1 MAQNSPLN
9 VADNLT
15 VRALS
20 DRNDFRNVYDLSGGY
35 NKFGMIVNI
44 LNMPF
49 GGGKQFDT
57 DKYEKAV
64 MGRGHVI
71 AQVAAAGGSQV
82 GNTVVL
88 PLAPQGTPAA
98 PVDSFRVG
106 DVVVA
111 ADHSVSGKVI
121 AASPGS
127 ITIEPTESTIAE
139 TLAAFQTAGT
149 YVKVL
154 GDSSPNFYSDGKS
167 PLYEFPELI
176 YNYSA
181 VKRDT
186 YLASRRENI
195 KSRIY
200 YKDKFWGD
208 AQLDLMVQR
217 FLRQMEKQM
226 LFSNRAQWT
235 SQVGGLS
242 DLNGGVRWSIIN
254 RGGEY
259 LPLASALTEDQF
271 DNFLANVFSRK
282 ASHATP
288 VTLFMGR
295 GMMQHIQR
303 NFTDGYI
310 EQAGVHNTFGGQE
323 VKGVDVRMYAIAGM
337 EVAFVELPV
346 LNDTEFFPEL
356 TSIAGLGNPYRQQH
370 TCFALD
376 LDPIEVKGGGLA
388 PAIEKIYRGPAEFY
402 AGYIKGMADA
412 GVPTVDNF
420 ADYSVDIVSSV
431 DAHRVD
437 VMADNGIDM
446 IGKFSGLIELIA

>member
-1 MAQNSPLN
+1 MPNSPLN

-15 VRALS
+15 VRQLS

-35 NKFGMIVNI
+35 NKFGLIVNI

-49 GGGKQFDT
+49 GGSKQFDT
-57 DKYEKAV
+57 DRYEKSV
-64 MGRGHVI
+64 MGRNHVI
-71 AQVAAAGGSQV
+71 AQIATAATV
-82 GNTVVL
+82 GNTRVITL
-88 PLAPQGTPAA
+88 QPQGNPPA
-98 PVDSFRVG
+98 PVDTFRVG

-111 ADHSVSGKVI
+111 ADHNVSGKVI
-121 AASPGS
+121 ATTPGS
-127 ITIEPTESTIAE
+127 ITLEPTESTIADVA
-139 TLAAFQTAGT
+139 AAFPNTAGV

-154 GDSSPNFYSDGKS
+154 GDSSPNFYSDGKTA
-167 PLYEFPELI
+167 LYEFPDLI
-176 YNYSA
+176 HNFAA

-195 KSRIY
+195 ASRIY

-226 LFSNRAQWT
+226 LFSNRAQFT
-235 SQVGGLS
+235 SQVGGPS
-242 DLNGGVRWSIIN
+242 DMNGGVRWSIIN

-259 LPLASALTEDQF
+259 LPLASALTEAQF
-271 DNFLANVFSRK
+271 DNFLANVWSRK
-282 ASHATP
+282 ASRTTP
-288 VTLFMGR
+288 MTLFMGR

-303 NFTDGYI
+303 TFTDGYI
-310 EQAGVHNTFGGQE
+310 ENAGSMNTFGGSE
-323 VKGVDVRMYAIAGM
+323 VKGVDVRTYSIAGV
-337 EVAFVELPV
+337 EVGFVELPV

-356 TSIAGLGNPYRQQH
+356 TTVAGLANPYRQQH

-376 LDPIEVKGGGLA
+376 LDPIEVQGGGLA
-388 PAIEKIYRGPAEFY
+388 PAIEKIHRGPSEFY

-412 GVPTVDNF
+412 GVPTAENF
-420 ADYSVDIVSSV
+420 ADFSVDIVSSV
-431 DAHRVD
+431 DAHRCD

-446 IGKFSGLIELIA
+446 IGQYSGMIELVA

>member
-1 MAQNSPLN
+1 MAQTSPLN
-9 VADNLT
+9 VAENLT
-15 VRALS
+15 IRSLS

-35 NKFGMIVNI
+35 NKFGMIVNV

-57 DKYEKAV
+57 DRYEKSV

-71 AQVAAAGGSQV
+71 AQISAQATV
-82 GNTVVL
+82 GNTIVL
-88 PLAPQGTPAA
+88 TLFPQGSPAE

-121 AASPGS
+121 ASAAGS
-127 ITIEPTESTIAE
+127 ITIEATESTIANM
-139 TLAAFQTAGT
+139 QTAFAVNA

-176 YNYSA
+176 YNRSA

-200 YKDKFWGD
+200 WKDKFWGD

-226 LFSNRAQWT
+226 LFSNLANFT
-235 SQVGGLS
+235 SQVGGET
-242 DLNGGVRWSIIN
+242 DLNGGVRWSIMN

-259 LPLASALTEDQF
+259 LPLASALTQDQF
-271 DNFLANVFSRK
+271 DNFLANVWSRK
-282 ASHATP
+282 ASRTTP
-288 VTLFMGR
+288 LTLFMGR

-303 NFTDGYI
+303 TFTDGYI
-310 EQAGVHNTFGGQE
+310 VNAGSYNTFGGTE
-323 VKGVDVRMYAIAGM
+323 VKGIDVRTYSIAGVDVG
-337 EVAFVELPV
+337 FVELPV

-356 TSIAGLGNPYRQQH
+356 TTVPGLSNPYRQQH
-370 TCFALD
+370 TLFALD
-376 LDPIEVKGGGLA
+376 MDPIEVKGGGLA
-388 PAIEKIYRGPAEFY
+388 PAIEKIFRGPSEFY

-412 GVPTVDNF
+412 GVPTAENF
-420 ADYSVDIVSSV
+420 KDYSVDIVSSV
-431 DAHRVD
+431 DAHRCD

-446 IGKFSGLIELIA
+446 IGKFSGMIELIA

>member
-15 VRALS
+15 VRSLS

-49 GGGKQFDT
+49 GGGKQFET
-57 DKYEKAV
+57 DKYEKSV

-71 AQVAAAGGSQV
+71 AQVASGSQV
-82 GNTVVL
+82 GNTLVL
-88 PLAPQGTPAA
+88 TLQPQGTPPA
-98 PVDSFRVG
+98 PVDTFRVG

-121 AASPGS
+121 ATTPGS
-127 ITIEPTESTIAE
+127 ITLEATESTIPAMN
-139 TLAAFQTAGT
+139 TAFSTAGT

-226 LFSNRAQWT
+226 LFSNQAQWT

-259 LPLASALTEDQF
+259 LPLASALTQAQF
-271 DNFLANVFSRK
+271 DNFLANVWSRK
-282 ASHATP
+282 ASRTTP
-288 VTLFMGR
+288 ITLFMGR

-310 EQAGVHNTFGGQE
+310 LNAGSMNTFGGSE
-323 VKGVDVRMYAIAGM
+323 VKGVDVRKYTIAGV
-337 EVAFVELPV
+337 EVAMVELPV

-356 TSIAGLGNPYRQQH
+356 TSVSGLSNPYRQQH

-388 PAIEKIYRGPAEFY
+388 PAIEKIFRGPSEFY
-402 AGYIKGMADA
+402 CGYIKGMADA

-431 DAHRVD
+431 DAHRCD
-437 VMADNGIDM
+437 IMADNGIDM
-446 IGKFSGLIELIA
+446 IGKFSGLIELVA

>member
-1 MAQNSPLN
+1 MAQTSPLN
-9 VADNLT
+9 VAENLT
-15 VRALS
+15 IRSLS

-35 NKFGMIVNI
+35 NKFGMIVNV

-57 DKYEKAV
+57 DRYEKSV

-71 AQVAAAGGSQV
+71 ASIAASVIV
-82 GNTVVL
+82 GNTVVIT
-88 PLAPQGTPAA
+88 LADATY
-98 PVDSFRVG
+98 DSFRVG

-111 ADHSVSGKVI
+111 ADHSVSGKIVST
-121 AASPGS
+121 AAGTL
-127 ITIEPTESTIAE
+127 TIEPTESTVAQM
-139 TLAAFQTAGT
+139 LAVFAAAA

-176 YNYSA
+176 YNHSA
-181 VKRDT
+181 IKRDT

-200 YKDKFWGD
+200 WKDKFWGD

-226 LFSNRAQWT
+226 LFSNRAQFT
-235 SQVGGLS
+235 SVVGGES
-242 DLNGGVRWSIIN
+242 DLNGGVRWSIMN

-259 LPLASALTEDQF
+259 LPLAAALTQAQF
-271 DNFLANVFSRK
+271 DNFLANVWSRK
-282 ASHATP
+282 ASRTTP
-288 VTLFMGR
+288 LTLFMGR

-303 NFTDGYI
+303 TFTDGYI
-310 EQAGVHNTFGGQE
+310 VNAGSYNTFGGSE
-323 VKGVDVRMYAIAGM
+323 VKGIDVRTYSIAGVDVG
-337 EVAFVELPV
+337 FVELPV

-356 TSIAGLGNPYRQQH
+356 TTIPGLSNRYRQQH
-370 TCFALD
+370 TLFALD

-388 PAIEKIYRGPAEFY
+388 PAIEKIYRGPSEFY

-412 GVPTVDNF
+412 GVPTAENF
-420 ADYSVDIVSSV
+420 KDYSVDIVSSV
-431 DAHRVD
+431 DAHRCD

-446 IGKFSGLIELIA
+446 IGKFCGMIELVA

>member
-15 VRALS
+15 VRSLS

-57 DKYEKAV
+57 DKYEKSV

-71 AQVAAAGGSQV
+71 AQVASGSIV
-82 GNTVVL
+82 GNTLVL
-88 PLAPQGTPAA
+88 TLQPQGTPPA
-98 PVDSFRVG
+98 PVDTFRVG

-121 AASPGS
+121 ATTPGS
-127 ITIEPTESTIAE
+127 ITLEATEST
-139 TLAAFQTAGT
+139 LAAMNTAFSTAGT

-226 LFSNRAQWT
+226 LFSNQAQWT

-242 DLNGGVRWSIIN
+242 DMNGGVRWSIIN

-259 LPLASALTEDQF
+259 LPLASALTQAQF
-271 DNFLANVFSRK
+271 DNFLANVWSRK
-282 ASHATP
+282 ASRTTP
-288 VTLFMGR
+288 ITLFMGR

-310 EQAGVHNTFGGQE
+310 ENAGTMNTFGGQE
-323 VKGVDVRMYAIAGM
+323 VKGVDVRKYTIAGV
-337 EVAFVELPV
+337 EVAMVELPV

-356 TSIAGLGNPYRQQH
+356 TSVA
-370 TCFALD
+370 
-376 LDPIEVKGGGLA
+376 
-388 PAIEKIYRGPAEFY
+388 
-402 AGYIKGMADA
+402 
-412 GVPTVDNF
+412 
-420 ADYSVDIVSSV
+420 
-431 DAHRVD
+431 
-437 VMADNGIDM
+437 
-446 IGKFSGLIELIA
+446 

>member
-1 MAQNSPLN
+1 
-9 VADNLT
+9 
-15 VRALS
+15 
-20 DRNDFRNVYDLSGGY
+20 VYDLSGGY

-57 DKYEKAV
+57 DRYEKSV

-71 AQVAAAGGSQV
+71 AQVAAVAQS
-82 GNTVVL
+82 GNTVVITL
-88 PLAPQGTPAA
+88 SDATYN
-98 PVDSFRVG
+98 SFRVG
-106 DVVVA
+106 DVIVA
-111 ADHSVSGKVI
+111 ADHSISGKVI
-121 AASPGS
+121 AASAGS
-127 ITIEPTESTIAE
+127 LTVEPTESTIAE
-139 TLAAFQTAGT
+139 MLVAFAANA

-176 YNYSA
+176 YNHSA

-195 KSRIY
+195 ASRVY

-226 LFSNRAQWT
+226 LFSNRAQFT
-235 SQVGGLS
+235 SQVGGES
-242 DLNGGVRWSIIN
+242 DLNGGVRWSIMN

-259 LPLASALTEDQF
+259 LPLASALTESQF
-271 DNFLANVFSRK
+271 DNFLANVWSRK
-282 ASHATP
+282 ASRSTP
-288 VTLFMGR
+288 MTLFMGR

-303 NFTDGYI
+303 TFTDGYI
-310 EQAGVHNTFGGQE
+310 ENAGSMNTFGGSE
-323 VKGVDVRMYAIAGM
+323 VKGIDVRTYSIAGVDVG
-337 EVAFVELPV
+337 FVELPV

-356 TSIAGLGNPYRQQH
+356 TTVAGLSNRYRQQH
-370 TCFALD
+370 TLFALD

-388 PAIEKIYRGPAEFY
+388 PAIEKIYRGPSEFY

-412 GVPTVDNF
+412 GVPTAENF
-420 ADYSVDIVSSV
+420 KDYSVDIVSSV
-431 DAHRVD
+431 DAHRCD

-446 IGKFSGLIELIA
+446 IGKYSGMIELVA

>member
-71 AQVAAAGGSQV
+71 AQVASGAIV
-82 GNTVVL
+82 GNTLVL
-88 PLAPQGTPAA
+88 TLQPQGTPPT

-121 AASPGS
+121 STAPGS
-127 ITIEPTESTIAE
+127 ITLEATEST
-139 TLAAFQTAGT
+139 LAAMNTAFSTAGT

-226 LFSNRAQWT
+226 LFSNQAQWT

-242 DLNGGVRWSIIN
+242 DMNGGVRWSIIN

-271 DNFLANVFSRK
+271 DNFLANVWSRK
-282 ASHATP
+282 ASRSTP
-288 VTLFMGR
+288 LTLFMGR

-310 EQAGVHNTFGGQE
+310 EQAGSMNTFGGQE
-323 VKGVDVRMYAIAGM
+323 VKGVDVRMYAIAGV
-337 EVAFVELPV
+337 EVAMVELPV

-356 TSIAGLGNPYRQQH
+356 TSVAGLSNPYRQQH
-370 TCFALD
+370 TLFALD

-446 IGKFSGLIELIA
+446 IGKFSGLIELVA

>member
-1 MAQNSPLN
+1 MAQTSPLN

-15 VRALS
+15 IRSLS

-57 DKYEKAV
+57 DRYEKSV

-71 AQVAAAGGSQV
+71 AEVSAVVQS
-82 GNTVVL
+82 GNTVVITL
-88 PLAPQGTPAA
+88 SDPTYN
-98 PVDSFRVG
+98 SFRVG
-106 DVVVA
+106 DVIVA

-121 AASPGS
+121 SASAGS
-127 ITIEPTESTIAE
+127 LTVEATESTIPE
-139 TLAAFQTAGT
+139 MLLAFAPNA

-176 YNYSA
+176 YNHSA

-186 YLASRRENI
+186 YMASRRENI
-195 KSRIY
+195 ASRVY

-226 LFSNRAQWT
+226 LFSNRAQFT
-235 SQVGGLS
+235 SQVGGES
-242 DLNGGVRWSIIN
+242 DLNGGVRWSIMN

-259 LPLASALTEDQF
+259 LPLVSPLTQAQF
-271 DNFLANVFSRK
+271 DNFLANVWSRK
-282 ASHATP
+282 ASRTTP
-288 VTLFMGR
+288 LTLFMGR

-303 NFTDGYI
+303 TFTDGYI
-310 EQAGVHNTFGGQE
+310 ENAGSMNTFGGTE
-323 VKGVDVRMYAIAGM
+323 VKGIDVRTYSIAGVDVG
-337 EVAFVELPV
+337 FVELPV

-356 TSIAGLGNPYRQQH
+356 TTIPGLSNPYRQQH
-370 TCFALD
+370 TLFALD

-388 PAIEKIYRGPAEFY
+388 PAIEKIFRGPSEFY

-412 GVPTVDNF
+412 GVPTADNF
-420 ADYSVDIVSSV
+420 KDYSVDIVSSV
-431 DAHRVD
+431 DAHRCD

-446 IGKFSGLIELIA
+446 IGKFSGMIELVA

>member
-200 YKDKFWGD
+200 FKDKFWGD

-259 LPLASALTEDQF
+259 LPLVSALTEDQF

-310 EQAGVHNTFGGQE
+310 EQAGTMNTFGGQE

-356 TSIAGLGNPYRQQH
+356 TTIPGLGNPYRQQH

>member
-57 DKYEKAV
+57 DKYEKSV

-71 AQVAAAGGSQV
+71 AQVASGSIV
-82 GNTVVL
+82 GNTLVL
-88 PLAPQGTPAA
+88 TLQPQGTPPA
-98 PVDSFRVG
+98 PVDTFRVG

-121 AASPGS
+121 AATPGS
-127 ITIEPTESTIAE
+127 ITLEATEST
-139 TLAAFQTAGT
+139 LAAMNTAFSTAGT

-217 FLRQMEKQM
+217 FLRQLEKQS
-226 LFSNRAQWT
+226 LFSNQAQWT

-242 DLNGGVRWSIIN
+242 DMNGGVRWSIIN

-259 LPLASALTEDQF
+259 LPLASALTESQF

-282 ASHATP
+282 ASRSTP
-288 VTLFMGR
+288 ITLFMGR

-310 EQAGVHNTFGGQE
+310 QAAGTMNTFGGSE
-323 VKGVDVRMYAIAGM
+323 VKGVDVRTYAIAGT

-356 TSIAGLGNPYRQQH
+356 TSVSGLSNPYRQQH

-388 PAIEKIYRGPAEFY
+388 PAIEKIYRGPSEFY
-402 AGYIKGMADA
+402 CGYIKGMADA

-446 IGKFSGLIELIA
+446 IGKFSGLIELVA

>member
-57 DKYEKAV
+57 DRYEKSV
-64 MGRGHVI
+64 MGRGHVV
-71 AQVAAAGGSQV
+71 AQVASGSTV
-82 GNTVVL
+82 GNTLVL
-88 PLAPQGTPAA
+88 TLQPQGTPSA

-121 AASPGS
+121 AATPGS
-127 ITIEPTESTIAE
+127 ITLEPTEST
-139 TLAAFQTAGT
+139 LAAMNTAFSTAGT

-259 LPLASALTEDQF
+259 LPLTSALTESQF

-282 ASHATP
+282 ANPATP
-288 VTLFMGR
+288 LTLFMGR

-310 EQAGVHNTFGGQE
+310 QAAGTMNTFGGSE
-323 VKGVDVRMYAIAGM
+323 VKGVDVRKYAIAGT

-356 TSIAGLGNPYRQQH
+356 TSVAGLSNPYRQQH

-388 PAIEKIYRGPAEFY
+388 PAIEKIYRGPSEFY
-402 AGYIKGMADA
+402 CGYIKGMADA

-446 IGKFSGLIELIA
+446 IGKFSGLIELTA

>member
-1 MAQNSPLN
+1 MAQNSPLS

-15 VRALS
+15 VRSLS
-20 DRNDFRNVYDLSGGY
+20 DRNDFKNVYDLSGGY

-57 DKYEKAV
+57 DKYEKSV

-71 AQVAAAGGSQV
+71 AQIASNSTV
-82 GNTVVL
+82 GATLVL
-88 PLAPQGTPAA
+88 TLQPQGTPPA
-98 PVDSFRVG
+98 PVDTFRVG

-111 ADHSVSGKVI
+111 ADHGISGKVI
-121 AASPGS
+121 STVPGS
-127 ITIEPTESTIAE
+127 ITLESTESTITAM
-139 TLAAFQTAGT
+139 ASAFAGSA

-154 GDSSPNFYSDGKS
+154 GDSSPNMYSDGKS

-181 VKRDT
+181 IKRDT

-226 LFSNRAQWT
+226 LFSNLAQFN

-259 LPLASALTEDQF
+259 LPLASAITEAQF
-271 DNFLANVFSRK
+271 DNFLANVWSRK
-282 ASHATP
+282 ASRSTP
-288 VTLFMGR
+288 LTLFMGR

-303 NFTDGYI
+303 NFTQGYI
-310 EQAGVHNTFGGQE
+310 ENAGSMNTFGGSE
-323 VKGVDVRMYAIAGM
+323 VKGVDVRTYSIAG
-337 EVAFVELPV
+337 VDVGFVELPV

-356 TSIAGLGNPYRQQH
+356 TTVSGLSNPYRQQH

-402 AGYIKGMADA
+402 CGYIKGMADA
-412 GVPTVDNF
+412 GVPTAENF

-431 DAHRVD
+431 DAHRCD

-446 IGKFSGLIELIA
+446 IGKFSGLIELVA

>member
-9 VADNLT
+9 VAENLT
-15 VRALS
+15 IRSLS

-57 DKYEKAV
+57 DKYEKSV

-71 AQVAAAGGSQV
+71 AQISAQAAAV
-82 GNTVVL
+82 GTTMVL
-88 PLAPQGTPAA
+88 SLAPQGTPPAA
-98 PVDSFRVG
+98 VDTFRVG

-121 AASPGS
+121 ATVAGS
-127 ITIEPTESTIAE
+127 ITIEATESTIAAMQ
-139 TLAAFQTAGT
+139 AAFAVNA

-195 KSRIY
+195 SSRIY

-226 LFSNRAQWT
+226 LFSNQAQWT

-242 DLNGGVRWSIIN
+242 DMNGGVRWSIIN

-259 LPLASALTEDQF
+259 LPLASALTQAQF
-271 DNFLANVFSRK
+271 DNFLANVWSRK
-282 ASHATP
+282 ASRTTP
-288 VTLFMGR
+288 LTLFMGR

-303 NFTDGYI
+303 TFTDGYI
-310 EQAGVHNTFGGQE
+310 VNAGSMNTFGGSE
-323 VKGVDVRMYAIAGM
+323 VKGIDVRTYAIAGV
-337 EVAFVELPV
+337 EVAMVELPV

-356 TSIAGLGNPYRQQH
+356 TSVAGLSNPYRQQH
-370 TCFALD
+370 TLFALD

-388 PAIEKIYRGPAEFY
+388 PAIEKIYRGPSEFY

-412 GVPTVDNF
+412 GVPTAENF
-420 ADYSVDIVSSV
+420 KDYSVDIVSSV
-431 DAHRVD
+431 DAHRCD

-446 IGKFSGLIELIA
+446 IGKFCGMIELVA

>member
-1 MAQNSPLN
+1 MAQTSPLN

-15 VRALS
+15 IRSLS

-57 DKYEKAV
+57 DRYEKSV

-71 AQVAAAGGSQV
+71 AQVAAVAQA
-82 GNTVVL
+82 GNTVVITL
-88 PLAPQGTPAA
+88 SDATYN
-98 PVDSFRVG
+98 SFRVG
-106 DVVVA
+106 DVIVA
-111 ADHSVSGKVI
+111 ADHSISGKVI
-121 AASPGS
+121 AASAGS
-127 ITIEPTESTIAE
+127 LTVEPTESTIAE
-139 TLAAFQTAGT
+139 MLVAFAANA

-176 YNYSA
+176 YNHSA

-195 KSRIY
+195 ASRVY

-226 LFSNRAQWT
+226 LFSNRAQFT
-235 SQVGGLS
+235 SQVGGES
-242 DLNGGVRWSIIN
+242 DLNGGVRWSIMN

-259 LPLASALTEDQF
+259 LPLASALTESQF
-271 DNFLANVFSRK
+271 DNFLANVWSRK
-282 ASHATP
+282 ASRSTP
-288 VTLFMGR
+288 MTLFMGR

-303 NFTDGYI
+303 TFTDGYI
-310 EQAGVHNTFGGQE
+310 ENAGSMNTFGGSE
-323 VKGVDVRMYAIAGM
+323 VKGIDVRTYSIAGVDVG
-337 EVAFVELPV
+337 FVELPV

-356 TSIAGLGNPYRQQH
+356 TTVAGLSNRYRQQH
-370 TCFALD
+370 TLFALD

-388 PAIEKIYRGPAEFY
+388 PAIEKIYRGPSEFY

-412 GVPTVDNF
+412 GVPTAENF
-420 ADYSVDIVSSV
+420 KDYSVDIVSSV
-431 DAHRVD
+431 DAHRCD

-446 IGKFSGLIELIA
+446 IGKYSGMIELVA

>member
-1 MAQNSPLN
+1 MAQNSPLS

-15 VRALS
+15 VRSLS
-20 DRNDFRNVYDLSGGY
+20 DRNDFKNVYDLSGGY

-44 LNMPF
+44 LNLPF

-57 DKYEKAV
+57 DKYEKSV

-71 AQVAAAGGSQV
+71 AQIASNSTV
-82 GNTVVL
+82 GTTLVL
-88 PLAPQGTPAA
+88 TLQPQGTPLQ
-98 PVDSFRVG
+98 PVDTFRVG

-111 ADHSVSGKVI
+111 ADHGISGKVI
-121 AASPGS
+121 STVPGS
-127 ITIEPTESTIAE
+127 ITLEPTESTITAM
-139 TLAAFQTAGT
+139 ASAFAGSA

-154 GDSSPNFYSDGKS
+154 GDSSPNMYSDGKS

-181 VKRDT
+181 IKRDT

-226 LFSNRAQWT
+226 LFSNLAQFN

-259 LPLASALTEDQF
+259 LPLASAITEAQF
-271 DNFLANVFSRK
+271 DNFLANVWSRK
-282 ASHATP
+282 ASRSTP
-288 VTLFMGR
+288 LTLFMGR

-303 NFTDGYI
+303 NFTQGYI
-310 EQAGVHNTFGGQE
+310 ENAGSMNTFGGSE
-323 VKGVDVRMYAIAGM
+323 VKGVDVRTYSIAG
-337 EVAFVELPV
+337 VDVGFVELPV

-356 TSIAGLGNPYRQQH
+356 TTVSGLSNPYRQQH

-402 AGYIKGMADA
+402 CGYIKGMADA
-412 GVPTVDNF
+412 GVPTAENF

-431 DAHRVD
+431 DAHRCD

-446 IGKFSGLIELIA
+446 IGKFSGLIELVA

>member
-1 MAQNSPLN
+1 MAQTSPLN

-15 VRALS
+15 IRSLS

-57 DKYEKAV
+57 DRYEKSV

-71 AQVAAAGGSQV
+71 AEVSAVVQS
-82 GNTVVL
+82 GNTVVITL
-88 PLAPQGTPAA
+88 SDPTYN
-98 PVDSFRVG
+98 SFRVG
-106 DVVVA
+106 DVIVA

-121 AASPGS
+121 SASAGS
-127 ITIEPTESTIAE
+127 LTVEATESTIAE
-139 TLAAFQTAGT
+139 MLLAFAPNA

-176 YNYSA
+176 YNHSA

-186 YLASRRENI
+186 YMASRRENI
-195 KSRIY
+195 ASRVY

-226 LFSNRAQWT
+226 LFSNRAQFT
-235 SQVGGLS
+235 SQVGGES
-242 DLNGGVRWSIIN
+242 DLNGGVRWSIMN

-259 LPLASALTEDQF
+259 LPLVSPLTQAQF
-271 DNFLANVFSRK
+271 DNFLANVWSRK
-282 ASHATP
+282 ASRTTP
-288 VTLFMGR
+288 LTLFMGR

-303 NFTDGYI
+303 TFTDGYI
-310 EQAGVHNTFGGQE
+310 ENAGSMNTFGGTE
-323 VKGVDVRMYAIAGM
+323 VKGIDVRTYSIAGVDVG
-337 EVAFVELPV
+337 FVELPV

-356 TSIAGLGNPYRQQH
+356 TTIPGLSNPYRQQH
-370 TCFALD
+370 TLFALD

-388 PAIEKIYRGPAEFY
+388 PAIEKIFRGPSEFY

-412 GVPTVDNF
+412 GVPTADNF
-420 ADYSVDIVSSV
+420 KDYSVDIVSSV
-431 DAHRVD
+431 DAHRCD

-446 IGKFSGLIELIA
+446 IGKFSGMIELVA

>member
-1 MAQNSPLN
+1 MAQTSPLN

-15 VRALS
+15 IRSLS

-57 DKYEKAV
+57 DRYEKSV

-71 AQVAAAGGSQV
+71 AQVASVAQA
-82 GNTVVL
+82 GNTVVITL
-88 PLAPQGTPAA
+88 SDATYN
-98 PVDSFRVG
+98 SFRVG
-106 DVVVA
+106 DVIVA
-111 ADHSVSGKVI
+111 ADHSISGKVI
-121 AASPGS
+121 AASAGS
-127 ITIEPTESTIAE
+127 LTVEPTESTIAE
-139 TLAAFQTAGT
+139 MLVAFAANA

-167 PLYEFPELI
+167 PLYEYPELI
-176 YNYSA
+176 YNHSA

-186 YLASRRENI
+186 YLAARRENI
-195 KSRIY
+195 ASRVY

-226 LFSNRAQWT
+226 LFSNRAQFT
-235 SQVGGLS
+235 SQVGGES
-242 DLNGGVRWSIIN
+242 DLNGGVRWSIMN

-259 LPLASALTEDQF
+259 LPLASALTESQF
-271 DNFLANVFSRK
+271 DNFLANVWSRK
-282 ASHATP
+282 ASRSTP
-288 VTLFMGR
+288 MTLFMGR

-303 NFTDGYI
+303 TFTDGYI
-310 EQAGVHNTFGGQE
+310 ENAGSMNTFGGSE
-323 VKGVDVRMYAIAGM
+323 VKGIDVRTYSIAGVDVG
-337 EVAFVELPV
+337 FVELPV

-356 TSIAGLGNPYRQQH
+356 TTVAGLSNRYRQQH
-370 TCFALD
+370 TLFALD

-388 PAIEKIYRGPAEFY
+388 PAIEKIYRGPSEFY

-412 GVPTVDNF
+412 GVPTAENF
-420 ADYSVDIVSSV
+420 KDYSVDIVSSV
-431 DAHRVD
+431 DAHRCD

-446 IGKFSGLIELIA
+446 IGKYSGMIELVA

>member
-1 MAQNSPLN
+1 MAQTSPLN
-9 VADNLT
+9 VAENLT
-15 VRALS
+15 IRSLS

-35 NKFGMIVNI
+35 NKFGMIVNV
-44 LNMPF
+44 LNLPF

-57 DKYEKAV
+57 DRYEKSV

-71 AQVAAAGGSQV
+71 AQINAVANNVTTATIAL
-82 GNTVVL
+82 NDPTY
-88 PLAPQGTPAA
+88 
-98 PVDSFRVG
+98 DSFRVG
-106 DVVVA
+106 DIVVA
-111 ADHSVSGKVI
+111 ADHSVSGKII
-121 AASPGS
+121 ATAAGTL
-127 ITIEPTESTIAE
+127 TIEPTESTIAVMVA
-139 TLAAFQTAGT
+139 TFAAGA

-154 GDSSPNFYSDGKS
+154 GDSSPNMYSDGKS

-176 YNYSA
+176 YNHSA
-181 VKRDT
+181 IKRDT

-226 LFSNRAQWT
+226 LFSNRAQFT
-235 SQVGGLS
+235 SQVGGAS
-242 DLNGGVRWSIIN
+242 DLNGGVRWSIMN

-259 LPLASALTEDQF
+259 LPLAAPLTQAQF
-271 DNFLANVFSRK
+271 DNFLANVWSRK
-282 ASHATP
+282 ASRTTP
-288 VTLFMGR
+288 LTLFMGR

-303 NFTDGYI
+303 TFTDGYI
-310 EQAGVHNTFGGQE
+310 TNAGSYNTFGGSE
-323 VKGVDVRMYAIAGM
+323 VKGIDVRTYSIAGVDVG
-337 EVAFVELPV
+337 FVELPV

-356 TSIAGLGNPYRQQH
+356 TTVAGLSNPYRQQH
-370 TCFALD
+370 TLFALD

-388 PAIEKIYRGPAEFY
+388 PAIEKIFRGPSEFY

-412 GVPTVDNF
+412 GVPTAENF
-420 ADYSVDIVSSV
+420 KDYSVDIVSSV
-431 DAHRVD
+431 DAHRCD

-446 IGKFSGLIELIA
+446 IGKFSGMIELIA

>member
-1 MAQNSPLN
+1 MAQTSPLN

-15 VRALS
+15 IRSLS

-57 DKYEKAV
+57 DRYEKSV

-71 AQVAAAGGSQV
+71 AEVSAVVQS
-82 GNTVVL
+82 GNTVVITL
-88 PLAPQGTPAA
+88 SDATYN
-98 PVDSFRVG
+98 SFRVG
-106 DVVVA
+106 DVIVA
-111 ADHSVSGKVI
+111 ADHSISGKVI
-121 AASPGS
+121 AASAGS
-127 ITIEPTESTIAE
+127 LTVEATESTIAE
-139 TLAAFQTAGT
+139 MLVAFAANA

-176 YNYSA
+176 YNHSA

-186 YLASRRENI
+186 YMASRRENI
-195 KSRIY
+195 ASRVY

-226 LFSNRAQWT
+226 LFSNRAQFT
-235 SQVGGLS
+235 SQVGGES
-242 DLNGGVRWSIIN
+242 DLNGGVRWSIMN

-259 LPLASALTEDQF
+259 LPLASALTQAQF
-271 DNFLANVFSRK
+271 DNFLANVWSRK
-282 ASHATP
+282 ASRSTP
-288 VTLFMGR
+288 ITLFMGR

-303 NFTDGYI
+303 TFTDGYI
-310 EQAGVHNTFGGQE
+310 ENAGSMNTFGGTE
-323 VKGVDVRMYAIAGM
+323 VKGIDVRTYSIAGVDVG
-337 EVAFVELPV
+337 FVELPV

-356 TSIAGLGNPYRQQH
+356 TSIPGLSNPYRQQH
-370 TCFALD
+370 TLFALD

-388 PAIEKIYRGPAEFY
+388 PAIEKIYRGPSEFY

-431 DAHRVD
+431 DAHRCD
-437 VMADNGIDM
+437 IMADNGIDM
-446 IGKFSGLIELIA
+446 IGKFSGLIELVA

>member
-1 MAQNSPLN
+1 MAQTSPLN

-15 VRALS
+15 IRSLS

-57 DKYEKAV
+57 DRYEKSV

-71 AQVAAAGGSQV
+71 AQVAAVAQS
-82 GNTVVL
+82 GNTVVITL
-88 PLAPQGTPAA
+88 SDATYN
-98 PVDSFRVG
+98 SFRVG
-106 DVVVA
+106 DVIVA
-111 ADHSVSGKVI
+111 ADHSISGKVI
-121 AASPGS
+121 AASAGS
-127 ITIEPTESTIAE
+127 LTVEPTESTIAE
-139 TLAAFQTAGT
+139 MLVAFAANA

-195 KSRIY
+195 ASRVY

-226 LFSNRAQWT
+226 LFSNRAQFT
-235 SQVGGLS
+235 SQVGGES
-242 DLNGGVRWSIIN
+242 DLNGGVRWSIMN

-259 LPLASALTEDQF
+259 LPLASALTESQF
-271 DNFLANVFSRK
+271 DNFLANVWSRK
-282 ASHATP
+282 ASRSTP
-288 VTLFMGR
+288 MTLFMGR

-303 NFTDGYI
+303 TFTDGYI
-310 EQAGVHNTFGGQE
+310 ENAGSMNTFGGSE
-323 VKGVDVRMYAIAGM
+323 VKGIDVRTYSIAGVDVG
-337 EVAFVELPV
+337 FVELPV

-356 TSIAGLGNPYRQQH
+356 TTVAGLSNRYRQQH
-370 TCFALD
+370 TLFALD

-388 PAIEKIYRGPAEFY
+388 PAIEKIYRGPSEFY

-412 GVPTVDNF
+412 GVPTAENF
-420 ADYSVDIVSSV
+420 KDYSVDIVSSV
-431 DAHRVD
+431 DAHRCD

-446 IGKFSGLIELIA
+446 IGKYSGMIELVA

>member
-57 DKYEKAV
+57 DKYEKSV

-71 AQVAAAGGSQV
+71 AQIATSTQV
-82 GNTVVL
+82 GNTLVL
-88 PLAPQGTPAA
+88 ALQPQGTPPA
-98 PVDSFRVG
+98 PVDTFRVG

-121 AASPGS
+121 ATTPGS
-127 ITIEPTESTIAE
+127 VTIEPTESSIAAMS
-139 TLAAFQTAGT
+139 TAFAASA

-235 SQVGGLS
+235 SQAGGLS

-259 LPLASALTEDQF
+259 LPLANAITENQF
-271 DNFLANVFSRK
+271 DNFLANVWSRK
-282 ASHATP
+282 ASQSTP
-288 VTLFMGR
+288 LTLFMGR

-310 EQAGVHNTFGGQE
+310 QAAGTMNTFGGNE
-323 VKGVDVRMYAIAGM
+323 VKGVDVRKYAIAGV

-346 LNDTEFFPEL
+346 LNDTEFFPEQ
-356 TSIAGLGNPYRQQH
+356 TSISGLANPYRQQH

-388 PAIEKIYRGPAEFY
+388 PAIEKIYRGPSEFY
-402 AGYIKGMADA
+402 CGYIKGMADA
-412 GVPTVDNF
+412 GVPTVENF

-431 DAHRVD
+431 DAHRCD
-437 VMADNGIDM
+437 IMADNGIDM
-446 IGKFSGLIELIA
+446 IGKFSGLIELTA

>member
-1 MAQNSPLN
+1 MAQTSPLN

-15 VRALS
+15 IRSLS

-57 DKYEKAV
+57 DRYEKSV

-71 AQVAAAGGSQV
+71 AQVAAVAQS
-82 GNTVVL
+82 GNTVVITL
-88 PLAPQGTPAA
+88 SDATYN
-98 PVDSFRVG
+98 SFRVG
-106 DVVVA
+106 DVIVA
-111 ADHSVSGKVI
+111 ADHSISGKVI
-121 AASPGS
+121 AASAGS
-127 ITIEPTESTIAE
+127 LTVEPTESTIAE
-139 TLAAFQTAGT
+139 MLVAFAANA

-176 YNYSA
+176 YNHSA

-195 KSRIY
+195 ASRVY

-226 LFSNRAQWT
+226 LFSNRAQFT
-235 SQVGGLS
+235 SQVGGES
-242 DLNGGVRWSIIN
+242 DLNGGVRWSIMN

-259 LPLASALTEDQF
+259 LPLASALTESQF
-271 DNFLANVFSRK
+271 DNFLANVWSRK
-282 ASHATP
+282 ASRSTP
-288 VTLFMGR
+288 MTLFMGR

-303 NFTDGYI
+303 TFTDGYI
-310 EQAGVHNTFGGQE
+310 ENAGSMNTFGGSE
-323 VKGVDVRMYAIAGM
+323 VKGIDVRTYSIAGVDVG
-337 EVAFVELPV
+337 FVELPV

-356 TSIAGLGNPYRQQH
+356 TTVAGLSNRYRQQH
-370 TCFALD
+370 TLFALD

-388 PAIEKIYRGPAEFY
+388 PAIEKIYRGPSEFY

-412 GVPTVDNF
+412 GVPTAENF
-420 ADYSVDIVSSV
+420 KDYSVDIVSSV
-431 DAHRVD
+431 DAHRCD

-446 IGKFSGLIELIA
+446 IGKYSGMIELVA

>member
-15 VRALS
+15 IRSLS

-35 NKFGMIVNI
+35 NKFGMIVNA
-44 LNMPF
+44 LNLPF

-57 DKYEKAV
+57 DRYEKSV

-71 AQVAAAGGSQV
+71 AQVGAGAIA
-82 GNTVVL
+82 GNTLVL
-88 PLAPQGTPAA
+88 TLLPQGTPPA

-106 DVVVA
+106 DVVMA
-111 ADHSVSGKVI
+111 ASANVSGKVI
-121 AASPGS
+121 ATVPGS
-127 ITIEPTESTIAE
+127 ITLEATESTIAAMN
-139 TLAAFQTAGT
+139 TAMSTAGT

-167 PLYEFPELI
+167 ALYEFPELI
-176 YNYSA
+176 HNFSA
-181 VKRDT
+181 IKRDT

-200 YKDKFWGD
+200 WKDKFWGD

-226 LFSNRAQWT
+226 LFSNRAQFT
-235 SQVGGLS
+235 SQVGGAS
-242 DLNGGVRWSIIN
+242 DLNGGVRWSIMN

-259 LPLASALTEDQF
+259 LPLAAALTQAQF
-271 DNFLANVFSRK
+271 DNFLANVWSRK
-282 ASHATP
+282 ASRTTP
-288 VTLFMGR
+288 LTLFMGR

-303 NFTDGYI
+303 TFTDGYI
-310 EQAGVHNTFGGQE
+310 VNAGSYNTFGGSD
-323 VKGVDVRMYAIAGM
+323 VKGIDVRTYSIAGVDVG
-337 EVAFVELPV
+337 FVELPV

-356 TSIAGLGNPYRQQH
+356 TTVAGLSNPYRQQH
-370 TCFALD
+370 TLFALD
-376 LDPIEVKGGGLA
+376 MDPIEVKGGGLA
-388 PAIEKIYRGPAEFY
+388 PAIEKIFRGPSEFY

-412 GVPTVDNF
+412 GTPTAENF
-420 ADYSVDIVSSV
+420 KDYSVDIVSSV
-431 DAHRVD
+431 DAHRCD

-446 IGKFSGLIELIA
+446 IGKFSGMIELIA